1 MCLTHSQTFDAARAD
16 AFALKLLGML
26 NGGAIMLMT
35 SIAHRTGLF
44 DAMGDHQPVTS
55 QELAQ
60 KRELSERYV
69 REWLGAMTT
78 AGFVTYDP
86 STSRYALPPEH
97 ARWLSRSTD
106 QCFAVTSQ
114 WVGVLANVEDDVVEA
129 FHHGRGV
136 PYEKYRRF
144 AEVMAE
150 DSRQTTV
157 AALDEQ
163 ILPIVPGLIER
174 LERGIRVVD
183 VGCGAGL
190 ALIHMARRFPKSR
203 FVGLDLLDT
212 HIASATAKAESDH
225 LSNVTFRAMDVS
237 QWTEEEAYDLVTTFD
252 AVHDQ
257 SRPDL
262 VLRNIRRAL
271 RADGVYLMQ
280 EIKAATGVEKNVE
293 NPLAPFIYTI
303 SCMHCMSVSLANN
316 GMGLGAA
323 WGREL
328 ALQMLQE
335 AGFATVEVH
344 ELPHDML
351 NSYFIAHPE

>member
-1 MCLTHSQTFDAARAD
+1 MCLAHTQTFDAARAD
-16 AFALKLLGML
+16 AFAAKLLGML

-35 SIAHRTGLF
+35 SIGHRTGLF
-44 DAMGDHQPVTS
+44 DAMSDGQPVTS

-60 KRELSERYV
+60 KSELSERYV

-78 AGFVTYDP
+78 AGFVTYDSATCRYTLP
-86 STSRYALPPEH
+86 SEH
-97 ARWLSRSTD
+97 ARWLSRSSYR
-106 QCFAVTSQ
+106 CFAVTSQ
-114 WVGVLANVEDDVVEA
+114 WVGVMANVEDDVIEA

-136 PYEKYRRF
+136 PYERYTRF
-144 AEVMAE
+144 ADVMAE
-150 DSRQTTV
+150 ESRQTTV

-163 ILPIVPGLIER
+163 ILPMVQGLIQR
-174 LERGIRVVD
+174 LERGIRAVD

-190 ALIHMARRFPKSR
+190 ALIHMAKRFPQSQ

-212 HIASATAKAESDH
+212 HVASATAVAESEH
-225 LSNVTFRAMDVS
+225 VSNATFRTMDVTHWNE
-237 QWTEEEAYDLVTTFD
+237 QGAYDLVTTFD

-257 SRPDL
+257 ARPDL
-262 VLRNIRRAL
+262 VLRSIRRAL
-271 RADGVYLMQ
+271 RPEGVYLMQ
-280 EIKAATGVEKNVE
+280 EIKAATSVEKNVE

-316 GMGLGAA
+316 GIGLGAA
-323 WGREL
+323 WGKEL

-335 AGFATVEVH
+335 AGFATVEVC

-351 NSYFIAHPE
+351 NYYYVARPE

>member
-1 MCLTHSQTFDAARAD
+1 M
-16 AFALKLLGML
+16 KLLGML

-35 SIAHRTGLF
+35 TIGHRTGLF
-44 DAMGDHQPVTS
+44 DAMSDHQAVSS

-60 KRELSERYV
+60 KSEMSERYV

-86 STSRYALPPEH
+86 STCRYTLPAEH

-114 WVGVLANVEDDVVEA
+114 WMGVLANVEDDVVEA
-129 FHHGRGV
+129 FRHGRGV
-136 PYEKYRRF
+136 PYEKYTRF

-157 AALDEQ
+157 AALDQQ

-174 LERGIRVVD
+174 LERGIRAVD
-183 VGCGAGL
+183 IGCGAGL
-190 ALIHMARRFPKSR
+190 ALIHMATRFPKSQ

-212 HIASATAKAESDH
+212 HVASAAAKAENDRV
-225 LSNVTFRAMDVS
+225 SNVTFRTIDVS
-237 QWTEEEAYDLVTTFD
+237 QWNERGAYDLVTTFD

-262 VLRNIRRAL
+262 VLRNIYQAL
-271 RADGVYLMQ
+271 RPDGVYLMQ
-280 EIKAATGVEKNVE
+280 EIKSATRLEKNVE

-303 SCMHCMSVSLANN
+303 SCMHCMSVSLAND

-323 WGREL
+323 WGQEL

-335 AGFATVEVH
+335 AGFATVDIR
-344 ELPHDML
+344 ELPHDRL
-351 NSYFIAHPE
+351 NTYFIARPLSN